1 MEGGRFPQTY
11 IKYADPLLK
20 VNGIIQGRNINIAI
34 CPTVRKNH
42 INVDLANQLMVFESN
57 IIENDMCLSDEKY
70 DINNLQLSMGDYKFT
85 AKFNVVSIYRV
96 DIILGSTWVDT
107 LGTFIFNTRRKFLT
121 FSYKKKK
128 FTLQDATMKSISE
141 APSSEDLKDISEVI
155 LPDNQKSIQKLQ
167 DRQEE
172 CDKIIIEKDEEISRL
187 RNHNQKLLAK
197 IMKSKEKKQ
206 CFQKFE
212 QENQGLK
219 EKLTEK
225 EEESSCLRNLN
236 QKLLEQIKILK
247 DERKENL
254 ESKNKDDKSEDKEEL
269 LRLRRHNQDLLTQVK
284 KLKHDKKSLQE
295 ELYRKTSLIDKETM
309 TNPIENLSDTQISTV
324 EKGTNTKSNNGHIQK
339 NAYVDR
345 SLQTSKEYD
354 SKEKSQEIRMPYH
367 HPNHKS
373 PSDQRLRKEENKQSS
388 SYKQIKY
395 HTEKERRQNQ
405 QLGTINHQT
414 ISMKVDLG
422 WITPQKMQHISLG
435 IRRLYHLVSS
445 RVATT
450 STKDLRRHR
459 VLEQKFKGKPSSAY
473 ALRTKHF

>member
-11 IKYADPLLK
+11 KKYADALLK
-20 VNGIIQGRNINIAI
+20 VNGIIQGKNINIVI
-34 CPTVRKNH
+34 CPTAKKSH
-42 INVDLANQLMVFESN
+42 INIDLTNQLMVLEPN
-57 IIENDMCLSDEKY
+57 IIEKDTCLFDGKY
-70 DINNLQLSMGDYKFT
+70 EIKNLQLSIDEYKFIGQ
-85 AKFNVVSIYRV
+85 FNVVSMYQGSV

-107 LGTFIFNTRRKFLT
+107 LGTVIFNTRRKFLT

-128 FTLQDATMKSISE
+128 FTLQDAIMKSISE

-172 CDKIIIEKDEEISRL
+172 YDKIIIEKDEEISRL
-187 RNHNQKLLAK
+187 RNHNKKLLAK

-219 EKLTEK
+219 E
-225 EEESSCLRNLN
+225 
-236 QKLLEQIKILK
+236 
-247 DERKENL
+247 
-254 ESKNKDDKSEDKEEL
+254 EL
-269 LRLRRHNQDLLTQVK
+269 LRLRQHNEDLLTQIK
-284 KLKHDKKSLQE
+284 NLKLDKKSLQGG
-295 ELYRKTSLIDKETM
+295 LYRKTSLIDKETM
-309 TNPIENLSDTQISTV
+309 IDPIENLSDIQISTV

-354 SKEKSQEIRMPYH
+354 SKERSQEIRMPYY

-373 PSDQRLRKEENKQSS
+373 PSDQRLGKAEDKQCS
-388 SYKQIKY
+388 SYQQIKY

-405 QLGTINHQT
+405 QLGTMNHQT
-414 ISMKVDLG
+414 IPMKVDLG

-459 VLEQKFKGKPSSAY
+459 VLEQKFKGTPSSAY